1 LLNRAKTVIPM
12 IDSRYQQALDY
23 IYSFVDYEREPR
35 LRDAILYDLR
45 RMDELLARLGNP
57 HLKTKSI
64 HIAGTKG
71 KGSVVAMIAS
81 ALTTSGYVT
90 GLYTSPHLITFNERI
105 RVNDELIA
113 DDEVTALVDRLKP
126 EVTAVN
132 EKATYGLL
140 TTFEIITALAFAYFA
155 QKAADFQV
163 IEVGL
168 GGRLDATNVIK
179 PELAVI
185 TSISYDHME
194 VLGHTLREIATE
206 KAGIIKPNG
215 IVVTSPQADEAMRV
229 IEQTAR
235 DSQAKLI
242 KVGTDVTWQSLGF
255 DATQQSLSVK
265 GQLGSYELT
274 IPLLGAFQL
283 ENAATAVAALEVL
296 VDKGYRVP
304 RESLARGLAG
314 VNWPGRLQVLN
325 RHPLVVADG
334 AHNPYSAG
342 KLREAL
348 QQYFKFDRAILII
361 GTSSDKDIAGIAV
374 ELVPLFDRVIV
385 TRSIHPR
392 AMAAAPLVAEFSRHG
407 IKAKATDDIS
417 TALRRALTMAKAND
431 LICITGSLFVVAGA
445 IEQAQTLGL
454 TA

>member
-1 LLNRAKTVIPM
+1 M

-35 LRDAILYDLR
+35 PRDAIHYDLR

-57 HLKTKSI
+57 HLKTRSV

-71 KGSVVAMIAS
+71 KGSVAAMMAS
-81 ALTTSGYVT
+81 ALTASGYVT
-90 GLYTSPHLITFNERI
+90 GLFTSPHLITFNERI
-105 RVNDELIA
+105 RVNDRLIV
-113 DDEVTALVDRLKP
+113 DDEVVALVDQLKP
-126 EVTAVN
+126 EVALVN

-140 TTFEIITALAFAYFA
+140 TTFEIMTALGYAYFA
-155 QKAADFQV
+155 QKAVDFQV

-179 PELAVI
+179 PEVAVI
-185 TSISYDHME
+185 TSISFDHTE

-215 IVVTSPQADEAMRV
+215 VVVTSPQADEAIKV

-242 KVGTDVTWQSLGF
+242 KVGTDITWRRLGF
-255 DATQQSLSVK
+255 DATRQSLKVQ
-265 GQLGSYELT
+265 GRLGSYELT
-274 IPLLGAFQL
+274 IPLLGAYQL

-296 VDKGYRVP
+296 VEKGYRV
-304 RESLARGLAG
+304 SSASMARGLAR
-314 VNWPGRLQVLN
+314 VNWPGRLQILN

-348 QQYFKFDRAILII
+348 QQYFKFDRPILII
-361 GTSSDKDIAGIAV
+361 GTSADKDIAGIVA

-392 AMAAAPLVAEFSRHG
+392 AMATAPLVAEFARHG
-407 IKAKATDDIS
+407 IKAEPTDDIS
-417 TALRRALTMAKAND
+417 IALRLALSLAKETD
-431 LICITGSLFVVAGA
+431 LICVTGSLFVVAGA
-445 IEQAQTLGL
+445 IEQAKTLGFS
-454 TA
+454 A

>member
-1 LLNRAKTVIPM
+1 M

-35 LRDAILYDLR
+35 LRDATLYDLR

-71 KGSVVAMIAS
+71 KGSVAAMIAS
-81 ALTTSGYVT
+81 SLTASGYVT

-105 RVNDELIA
+105 RVNDELIP
-113 DDEVTALVDRLKP
+113 DDEVVALVDRLKP

-132 EKATYGLL
+132 KKATYGLL
-140 TTFEIITALAFAYFA
+140 TTFEIITVLGFAYFA

-179 PELAVI
+179 PEVAVI
-185 TSISYDHME
+185 TSISFDHME

-206 KAGIIKPNG
+206 KAGIIKPKG

-229 IEQTAR
+229 IEQTTR

-242 KVGTDVTWQSLGF
+242 KVGTDVTWQSLSF

-265 GQLGSYELT
+265 GRLGSYELT

-296 VDKGYRVP
+296 VDKGYRIS
-304 RESLARGLAG
+304 RESLARGLAR

-342 KLREAL
+342 KLKEAL

-361 GTSSDKDIAGIAV
+361 GTSSDKDIAGIAA

-392 AMAAAPLVAEFSRHG
+392 AMAVAPLVAEFSRHG
-407 IKAKATDDIS
+407 IKAEATDDIS
-417 TALRRALTMAKAND
+417 TALRLALTMVKAND
-431 LICITGSLFVVAGA
+431 LVCITGSLFVVAGA
-445 IEQAQTLGL
+445 IEQAKTLSW

>member
-1 LLNRAKTVIPM
+1 M

-57 HLKTKSI
+57 HLKTKSV

-71 KGSVVAMIAS
+71 KGSVAIMIAS
-81 ALTTSGYVT
+81 ALTASDYIT

-265 GQLGSYELT
+265 GRLGSYELT

-283 ENAATAVAALEVL
+283 ENAATAVTALEVL

-348 QQYFKFDRAILII
+348 RQYFKFDRAILII
-361 GTSSDKDIAGIAV
+361 GTSSDKDIASIAA

-392 AMAAAPLVAEFSRHG
+392 AMAVAPLVAEFSRRS

-417 TALRRALTMAKAND
+417 TALRLALTMAKAND
-431 LICITGSLFVVAGA
+431 LVCVTGSLFVVAGA
-445 IEQAQTLGL
+445 IEQAKTLGL

>member
-1 LLNRAKTVIPM
+1 M

>member
-1 LLNRAKTVIPM
+1 M

-23 IYSFVDYEREPR
+23 IYSFVDYEKEPR
-35 LRDAILYDLR
+35 PRDAIYYDLR

-57 HLKTKSI
+57 HLKTKSV

-71 KGSVVAMIAS
+71 KGSVAAMIAS
-81 ALTTSGYVT
+81 ALAASGYVT

-105 RVNDELIA
+105 RVNDKLIA
-113 DDEVTALVDRLKP
+113 DDEVVALVDRLKP
-126 EVTAVN
+126 EVTVVN
-132 EKATYGLL
+132 EKAAYGLL
-140 TTFEIITALAFAYFA
+140 TTFEIMTALSFAYFA
-155 QKAADFQV
+155 QKAVDFQV

-168 GGRLDATNVIK
+168 GGRLDATNVIT
-179 PELAVI
+179 PEVAVI
-185 TSISYDHME
+185 TSISYDHTE

-206 KAGIIKPNG
+206 KAGIIKPKG
-215 IVVTSPQADEAMRV
+215 IVVTSPQADEAIRV

-235 DSQAKLI
+235 GSQAKLI
-242 KVGTDVTWQSLGF
+242 KVGTDVTWQRLGF
-255 DATQQSLSVK
+255 DATRQSLRVK
-265 GQLGSYELT
+265 GRLGSYELT
-274 IPLLGAFQL
+274 IPLLGAYQL

-304 RESLARGLAG
+304 RDSLTRGLAR

-361 GTSSDKDIAGIAV
+361 GTSADKDIAGIVA
-374 ELVPLFDRVIV
+374 ELVPLFDRVVV

-407 IKAKATDDIS
+407 IKAEAEDDIS
-417 TALRRALTMAKAND
+417 TALRLALSLAGEND
-431 LICITGSLFVVAGA
+431 LICVTGSLFVVAGA
-445 IEQAQTLGL
+445 IEQAKTLGL

>member
-1 LLNRAKTVIPM
+1 M

-23 IYSFVDYEREPR
+23 IYSFVDYEKEPR
-35 LRDAILYDLR
+35 PRDAIYYDLR

-57 HLKTKSI
+57 HLKTKSV

-71 KGSVVAMIAS
+71 KGSVAAMIAS
-81 ALTTSGYVT
+81 ALAASGYVT

-105 RVNDELIA
+105 RVNDKLIA
-113 DDEVTALVDRLKP
+113 DDEVVALVDRLKP
-126 EVTAVN
+126 EVTVVN
-132 EKATYGLL
+132 EKAAYGLL
-140 TTFEIITALAFAYFA
+140 TTFEIMTALSFAYFA
-155 QKAADFQV
+155 QKAVDFQV

-168 GGRLDATNVIK
+168 GGRLDATNVIT
-179 PELAVI
+179 PEVAVI
-185 TSISYDHME
+185 TSISYDHTE

-206 KAGIIKPNG
+206 KAGIIKPKG
-215 IVVTSPQADEAMRV
+215 IVVTSPQADEAIRV

-242 KVGTDVTWQSLGF
+242 KVGTDVTWQRLGF
-255 DATQQSLSVK
+255 DATRQSLRVK
-265 GQLGSYELT
+265 GRLGSYELT
-274 IPLLGAFQL
+274 IPLLGAYQL
-283 ENAATAVAALEVL
+283 ENAATAVAVLEVL

-304 RESLARGLAG
+304 RDSLTRGLAR

-361 GTSSDKDIAGIAV
+361 GTSADKDIAGIVA
-374 ELVPLFDRVIV
+374 ELVPLFDRVVV

-407 IKAKATDDIS
+407 IKAEAEDDIS
-417 TALRRALTMAKAND
+417 TALRLALSLAGEND
-431 LICITGSLFVVAGA
+431 LICVTGSLFVVAGA
-445 IEQAQTLGL
+445 IEQAKTLGL